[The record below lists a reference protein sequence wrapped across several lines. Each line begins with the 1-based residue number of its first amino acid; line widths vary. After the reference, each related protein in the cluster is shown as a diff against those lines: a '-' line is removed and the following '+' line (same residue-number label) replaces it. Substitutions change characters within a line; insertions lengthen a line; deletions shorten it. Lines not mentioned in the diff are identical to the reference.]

1 MVSGLR
7 SQSYEDQLKELD
19 MLSLEERRTLYD
31 LVQTFKIIRNFDDV
45 STSTWF
51 ELVGNVPPRVT
62 RNTSD
67 TLNIVRQNSQTDI
80 RRNFFSNQ
88 VVDKWNNLSSELKHC
103 CSIEM
108 FENNVKVLLK
118 TLFDARPS

>member
-1 MVSGLR
+1 
-7 SQSYEDQLKELD
+7 

-118 TLFDARPS
+118 TNSI